1 MPTENESLVPIV
13 RDINVL
19 LNLDTYQDMSDD
31 EIEIVINYKIDC
43 AIARYDINRNKTAIE
58 EASQAIK
65 DYYTTAVQNS
75 NTMLQLALEREIPWA
90 TVAQDGTV
98 IQNV

>member
-13 RDINVL
+13 RDINTL
-19 LNLDTYQDMSDD
+19 LSLDTYQDMSDD
-31 EIEIVINYKIDC
+31 EIEVVINYKIDR

-58 EASQAIK
+58 ESSQAIK
-65 DYYTTAVQNS
+65 EYYTTAVQNS
-75 NTMLQLALEREIPWA
+75 NTVLQSMLNVSIPWV

-98 IQNV
+98 SQNV